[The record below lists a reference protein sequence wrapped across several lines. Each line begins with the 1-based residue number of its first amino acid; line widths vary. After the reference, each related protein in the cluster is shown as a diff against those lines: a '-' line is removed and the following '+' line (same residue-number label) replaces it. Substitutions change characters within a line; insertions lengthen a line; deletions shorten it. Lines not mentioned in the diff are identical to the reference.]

1 MALLCMAA
9 RCTHALH
16 GAAVR
21 TLRGVRPAHSGG
33 LDVALHKRRT
43 SPAALQHRWTTHL
56 AATGD
61 AAVDA
66 IDADAAL
73 QTVSDA
79 RWAPILQDIRD
90 KAGQPG
96 AVAALRRA
104 VEKYGAAPD
113 AAYASIF
120 PFELD
125 EYQIEAL
132 QHLRNDSNV
141 IVSAPTGSG
150 KTVAG
155 ELAIAY
161 ALAQDKRVLY
171 TTPLKA
177 LSNQKFEDFCR
188 FFGSE
193 NVGLSTG
200 DSGVRRDAPVV
211 VMTTEIYRNMLYE
224 DAPTPVA
231 VVFDEFHYMND
242 PSRGTVWEESVISSS
257 VETKLVALS
266 ATVSNDEQLKG
277 WMRKVH
283 GPTEVVSSSFR
294 PVPLKYEF
302 ACGVLRDVVPLFR
315 AADVGP
321 GSPRESED
329 VKNGGARQ
337 RAKKRLRLNPLLE
350 QVMDRSEAPRRRGR
364 RKSNDRRE
372 RPPPSAMR
380 CADVARDLQ
389 RRDLLPAIFFVFSR
403 RGCEEEAKR
412 VGSSLQLL
420 SEEEETEARQ
430 IIQKW
435 ALDNEAV
442 ASLDSENDRIQLLT
456 RGVAAHHAGL
466 LPQYKTL
473 VEDLFKKGLVK
484 ACFATET
491 LAAGVNLPAR
501 TTIITSLKKRG
512 DDGIEP
518 LTTAGLLQMAGR
530 AGRRG
535 KDKAGT
541 VLVMRGHRNGAND
554 ADLARRILLAKVAPI
569 SSHFAPSY
577 GMACALLRRHAGS
590 LERCQRLVERS
601 FGSYLA
607 KRGVTKESDVDTYL
621 KLVNEAQLRA
631 DVYEKLFDDPATSV
645 DVLAREKAL
654 LREAQRDLL
663 QSPIAQLPQEQ
674 QKQVL
679 ETRRERKESRESP
692 DWRSFVAITSV
703 LRKFDAIDEDHT
715 VTQLG
720 ALVASIKGDNELLLA
735 LALLDEATLE
745 VATQGSPDEFAALCS
760 AFVSEVG
767 SRPGAF
773 VDYGPTPKV
782 RRAVDELWRCVLQ
795 PLAEAQSEAGL
806 GPDDGLH
813 LRLDDSAAGL
823 VEAWASGAVSWEQL
837 SDSTSLDHGDLIRLL
852 RRTLDVLRTTAS
864 LDAAI
869 LPAEFS
875 PIRAVARRAA
885 AAIDRP
891 PVHDTTYDAIFVP
904 DDEYVAESG

>member
-1 MALLCMAA
+1 MNSLFRTLASTALMRPLSMALLCMAA
-9 RCTHALH
+9 RCTNALR

-21 TLRGVRPAHSGG
+21 TLRGARPAHRGG
-33 LDVALHKRRT
+33 LATALQRRRM

-66 IDADAAL
+66 IDTDAAI

-79 RWAPILQDIRD
+79 QWAPILQDIRD

-104 VEKYGAAPD
+104 VEKYGSAPD

-224 DAPTPVA
+224 DAPTPFA

-257 VETKLVALS
+257 VDTKLVALS

-350 QVMDRSEAPRRRGR
+350 QVMDRSEAPRRKGKR
-364 RKSNDRRE
+364 RSNDRARD
-372 RPPPSAMR
+372 RTPTAMR

-403 RGCEEEAKR
+403 RGCEEEAGR
-412 VGSSLQLL
+412 VGRSLQLL
-420 SEEEETEARQ
+420 SEEEETEARK
-430 IIQKW
+430 IIRAW

-473 VEDLFKKGLVK
+473 VEDLFKRGLVK

-541 VLVMRGHRNGAND
+541 VLVMRGHRNGAGD
-554 ADLARRILLAKVAPI
+554 ADLARRILLNKVAPI

-692 DWRSFVAITSV
+692 DWKSFVAITSV
-703 LRKFDAIDEDHT
+703 LRQFDAIDGDNT

-745 VATQGSPDEFAALCS
+745 VATQGTPDEFAALCS

-795 PLAEAQSEAGL
+795 PLAEEIVADGSGDRSLFCVGDVKQSIYGWRGGL
-806 GPDDGLH
+806 PGILEH
-813 LRLDDSAAGL
+813 LEGHVHVGSADHIRQ
-823 VEAWASGAVSWEQL
+823 VECARFLCQWQGA
-837 SDSTSLDHGDLIRLL
+837 
-852 RRTLDVLRTTAS
+852 
-864 LDAAI
+864 
-869 LPAEFS
+869 
-875 PIRAVARRAA
+875 
-885 AAIDRP
+885 
-891 PVHDTTYDAIFVP
+891 
-904 DDEYVAESG
+904 